1 MEPPA
6 GREDSC
12 DCETLM
18 WMKLL
23 KGSKDSEQMQQSDW
37 LGGGDYWRTSKGTG
51 CHFRIRSVQLA
62 LESS

>member
-18 WMKLL
+18 WMKLRE
-23 KGSKDSEQMQQSDW
+23 GSKDPEQMQQSESGGVNIIGEQAKAQVVT
-37 LGGGDYWRTSKGTG
+37 LG
-51 CHFRIRSVQLA
+51 
-62 LESS
+62 